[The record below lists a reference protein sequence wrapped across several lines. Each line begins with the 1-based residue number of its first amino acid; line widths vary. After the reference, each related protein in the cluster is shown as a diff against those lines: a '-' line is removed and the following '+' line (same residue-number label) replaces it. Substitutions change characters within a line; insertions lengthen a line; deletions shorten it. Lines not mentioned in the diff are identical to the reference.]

1 MTIKE
6 IKKWLSRAKKADDEI
21 NALLSEQARAL
32 THATSTTAH
41 SGSEKVQ
48 TSNVNTSESKFV
60 SYAAYSE
67 LIDKRI
73 DRLYE
78 IKKEILER
86 VNKLDDAT
94 LRAILIFRYLNFE
107 RWETIAGIMNYSYK
121 QVCRLHSKALALIK
135 DVPKCP

>member
-6 IKKWLSRAKKADDEI
+6 IKKWLSRAKKADEEI

>member
-6 IKKWLSRAKKADDEI
+6 IKKWLSRAKKADEEI

-60 SYAAYSE
+60 SYAAYSD

>member
-6 IKKWLSRAKKADDEI
+6 IKKWLSRAKKADEEI

-32 THATSTTAH
+32 THATSTTAY

-60 SYAAYSE
+60 SYAAYSD